1 MDKERFLSMKRKRKI
16 HKGRIA
22 LVAGVALTLTGGI
35 VWGIHAFVSSRLT
48 TAKNEDVVEQKEE
61 PADTA
66 RITVTGDLLL
76 EDGFVNAFG
85 NGSWG
90 DYMADLAPY
99 FANDDWTLANLEVP
113 IAGEA
118 LGLAGADY
126 CFNAPAETAKNMKD
140 NSIEYVTLAN
150 NHAMD
155 RSVEGLEKTIQN
167 LDAQSIGH
175 TGAFLS
181 PEERDAV
188 SFADVNGIRIGV
200 VSWTYATN
208 QPADT
213 DWRVNIFWDAYS
225 DRIAVLMDDIAK
237 AKAQSDCVIVSMH
250 WGTEFTY
257 ELNEA
262 QTILS
267 QQIADAGADV
277 IVGNHPHTI
286 QPATWLTGAN
296 GNKTLCFYS
305 LGNLISSAYLVDRA
319 DEMFQDMYEV
329 GAIAQFTLKKTGEK
343 QVEVLDPQIIPIVN
357 HFEGEYTNFHIYPLK
372 NYTEQLAQAHS
383 QRQYSTLFTKQ
394 WLDEQVNGVFAP
406 SGIPVLME

>member
-1 MDKERFLSMKRKRKI
+1 MDEERFLSMKRKRKI

-118 LGLAGADY
+118 LGLVGADY